1 MGKAFAVTS
10 TAVVTATLTSAFWI
24 FAFNT
29 GVLTTADARKVKAAG
44 DVAVVDPATRPA
56 GRDCGRRRGRS
67 GRAGD
72 PGAGRAGEAID
83 RYLHP
88 GSRRRRARP

>member
-1 MGKAFAVTS
+1 MGRAFAVTS

-29 GVLTTADARKVKAAG
+29 GVLSTADARKVKASG
-44 DVAVVDPATRPA
+44 DVAVVDPATGPPVA
-56 GRDCGRRRGRS
+56 IAEGRRGRS

-72 PGAGRAGEAID
+72 PGPGRA
-83 RYLHP
+83 
-88 GSRRRRARP
+88 RRSN